1 MGLFDAIFGNRVKRE
16 VEAEVQ
22 NFFQA
27 FTAYSPVYTTFEGG
41 LYEMELT
48 RGVINR
54 FATACSKLKPE
65 IKGSAYSNLQNTLQ
79 YRPNPFMNT
88 NQFIYRIA
96 TILEVNN
103 NAFIVPIEDD
113 YGAITGYY
121 PLLPAN
127 CEVIDVGGVAYLRY
141 TFNSGKRAAIE
152 LEKVGVLTQFQYKD
166 DFFGSDNSALRPT
179 MQVIHAQNQG
189 IVNGLKNSAAIR
201 FLAKIGHAVKQ
212 KDIDEAREKFTAANL
227 SVENQDGV
235 VVYDAKFED
244 VKPIDSKPL
253 NVLPAQMKQIQENVF
268 NYFGSNEAILQN
280 KFDEDGWQA
289 FYQGKIEPFAVQL
302 SLAMST
308 MTFTSRELAFNNK
321 IVFAMNH
328 LHYASNKT
336 RLQMA
341 TQMFD
346 RGLMNR
352 NMIMDMWNLPH
363 VEDGDKFY
371 IRKEYSQIDK
381 LHDNPDD
388 EGGNDPIPEPEVQV
402 GGTGDA

>member
-1 MGLFDAIFGNRVKRE
+1 
-16 VEAEVQ
+16 
-22 NFFQA
+22 
-27 FTAYSPVYTTFEGG
+27 
-41 LYEMELT
+41 
-48 RGVINR
+48 
-54 FATACSKLKPE
+54 
-65 IKGSAYSNLQNTLQ
+65 
-79 YRPNPFMNT
+79 
-88 NQFIYRIA
+88 
-96 TILEVNN
+96 
-103 NAFIVPIEDD
+103 
-113 YGAITGYY
+113 
-121 PLLPAN
+121 
-127 CEVIDVGGVAYLRY
+127 
-141 TFNSGKRAAIE
+141 
-152 LEKVGVLTQFQYKD
+152 
-166 DFFGSDNSALRPT
+166 
-179 MQVIHAQNQG
+179 
-189 IVNGLKNSAAIR
+189 
-201 FLAKIGHAVKQ
+201 
-212 KDIDEAREKFTAANL
+212 
-227 SVENQDGV
+227 

-244 VKPIDSKPL
+244 VNPIDSKPL